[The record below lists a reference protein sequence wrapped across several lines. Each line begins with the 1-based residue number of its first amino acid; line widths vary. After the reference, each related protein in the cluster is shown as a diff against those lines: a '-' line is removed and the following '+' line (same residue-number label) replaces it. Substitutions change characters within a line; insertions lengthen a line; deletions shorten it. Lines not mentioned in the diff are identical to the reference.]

1 MSSIRIILCL
11 AIVLCLVGVTVRTAR
26 ADEVL
31 DWNQVTLD
39 TVRALSINPPRAARA
54 LAMVHLAIYDAVNG
68 IDREYEP
75 YHVEKRAPPAASRRA
90 AAAMAA
96 YTVLVALH
104 PGRRAQY
111 DAALRRSMNAIRN
124 GPDKHRGRVWGQTV
138 GEAIVRLRKN
148 DGSDWTVPYVPVDRV
163 GYWRPTPPAFAPA
176 LLPQWPFVRPFAM
189 YSGDQF
195 RVEPPPEP
203 WTDPFLDAYE
213 EVKELGRSDSES
225 RSDEQTEIAF
235 FWEDGAGSV
244 TPPGHW
250 QVIAQGLAWRY
261 RNSLLENARLF
272 ALLSIAQADAAITS
286 WDSKYAYEHFRPV
299 TAITED
305 AGMDDNPDTEADP
318 VWTPLLPTPA
328 FPAYTSGHSTFSS
341 TSARI
346 LARFYGTDKIAF
358 SGTSP
363 DPQRWPEVLPG
374 VVRRWKRL
382 SQAAEEAGQSRI
394 YGGIHWQYDNQAAL
408 EVGRA
413 LGDFVFDNLLRPRKC
428 RRGHDDY
435 DGQYGQHD
443 HRPCH

>member
-1 MSSIRIILCL
+1 MMSIRIIMCL
-11 AIVLCLVGVTVRTAR
+11 TAMILLVSLGAR
-26 ADEVL
+26 RAWADEVL

-39 TVRALSINPPRAARA
+39 TVRALRINPPRAARA
-54 LAMVHLAIYDAVNG
+54 LAMVHIAIYDAVNG
-68 IDREYEP
+68 IDRVYEP
-75 YHVEKRAPPAASRRA
+75 YHFDKRAPPGASRRA

-96 YTVLVALH
+96 YTVLVKLH
-104 PGRRAQY
+104 PERRAQY
-111 DAALRRSMNAIRN
+111 DAALKNSMGAIRN
-124 GPDKHRGRVWGQTV
+124 GPDKHKGKAWGETV
-138 GEAIVRLRKN
+138 GNAILRLRKN
-148 DGSDWTVPYVPVDRV
+148 DGSDWIVPYVPADEV
-163 GYWRPTPPAFAPA
+163 GLWRPTPAALAPA

-195 RVEPPPEP
+195 RVEPPPDL
-203 WTDPFLDAYE
+203 WTDAFVDAYE

-225 RSDEQTEIAF
+225 RSDEETEIAF

-250 QVIAQGLAWRY
+250 QVIARDLAWRY

-272 ALLSIAQADAAITS
+272 ALLSIAQADAAIS
-286 WDSKYAYEHFRPV
+286 AWDSKYAYENFRPV

-305 AGMDDNPDTEADP
+305 AEDDGNPDTELDP
-318 VWTPLLPTPA
+318 TWTPLLPTPP

-341 TSARI
+341 VSARI

-358 SGTSP
+358 SGASP

-394 YGGIHWQYDNQAAL
+394 YGGIHWQYDNQAGLAA
-408 EVGRA
+408 GRA
-413 LGDFVFDNLLRPRKC
+413 LGNFVFDNLLRPRKC
-428 RRGHDDY
+428 RWGARGH
-435 DGQYGQHD
+435 